1 MTGSPDID
9 TDIFDLAHVVL
20 RKHREKACPEAL
32 RQADRRLRQDDLPG
46 YLVWRRIAK
55 AIEHIRRMERK
66 TDMAA

>member
-1 MTGSPDID
+1 MADLRD
-9 TDIFDLAHVVL
+9 TDIYSLAHDFL
-20 RKHREKACPEAL
+20 RAHRDMACPEAL

-46 YLVWRRIAK
+46 YLVWRRLAK